1 MSNFLLKVADVIGR
15 QRVHFLQ
22 NLHDFV
28 SYTSIQRN
36 ITKLYEG
43 KVNL

>member
-1 MSNFLLKVADVIGR
+1 MSNFLLQVADVTGI

-22 NLHDFV
+22 NRHNFV